1 VLNRFRGEVRCEV
14 GEARVMCGKK
24 RRGGDQGIVTFM
36 TQNLALDRFV
46 YYCISHS
53 MEAT

>member
-1 VLNRFRGEVRCEV
+1 VLNRFRDEVRCEV
-14 GEARVMCGKK
+14 EEARVMCGEK
-24 RRGGDQGIVTFM
+24 RRGGEQGIVTFV
-36 TQNLALDRFV
+36 TQNLALDRFA